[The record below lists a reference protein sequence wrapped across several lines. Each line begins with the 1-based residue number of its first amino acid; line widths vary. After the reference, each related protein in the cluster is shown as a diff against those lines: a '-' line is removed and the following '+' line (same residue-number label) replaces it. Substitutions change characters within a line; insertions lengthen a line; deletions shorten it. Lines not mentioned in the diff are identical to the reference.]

1 MTCIYAAGSH
11 VVYQEI
17 TVKETPSFYFYLLY
31 NMCNH
36 EGFLLFNQRIAVG
49 STTLHVKC
57 CPGAED
63 SLANSFPNVWKA
75 IGINLVD
82 VGVGVNIMT
91 MAHKIKCSPSFSH
104 LA

>member
-1 MTCIYAAGSH
+1 MICIYATGSH

-17 TVKETPSFYFYLLY
+17 TVKESPSFYFHLLC

-57 CPGAED
+57 FPGAEN
-63 SLANSFPNVWKA
+63 SLADSFPN
-75 IGINLVD
+75 I
-82 VGVGVNIMT
+82 
-91 MAHKIKCSPSFSH
+91 
-104 LA
+104 